1 MGSTIDKIRVTSKL
15 TTKSQATIPG
25 KIRKILGLFP
35 GDSVVFE
42 VNQNKK
48 VVIRKATPID
58 FEFAKAV
65 EGTLSEWSSKNDQE
79 AYCDLYI
86 LFPMSQATPERM
98 INVVVY
104 NYLFGH
110 ITKFVLAEFRQIVES
125 DLAQLVV
132 EERNDE
138 DLGAQISMV

>member
-1 MGSTIDKIRVTSKL
+1 
-15 TTKSQATIPG
+15 
-25 KIRKILGLFP
+25 
-35 GDSVVFE
+35 
-42 VNQNKK
+42 
-48 VVIRKATPID
+48 
-58 FEFAKAV
+58 
-65 EGTLSEWSSKNDQE
+65 
-79 AYCDLYI
+79 
-86 LFPMSQATPERM
+86 MSQATPERM

>member
-1 MGSTIDKIRVTSKL
+1 
-15 TTKSQATIPG
+15 
-25 KIRKILGLFP
+25 
-35 GDSVVFE
+35 
-42 VNQNKK
+42 
-48 VVIRKATPID
+48 
-58 FEFAKAV
+58 
-65 EGTLSEWSSKNDQE
+65 
-79 AYCDLYI
+79 
-86 LFPMSQATPERM
+86 MSQATPERM

-110 ITKFVLAEFRQIVES
+110 ITKFGLAEFRQIVES